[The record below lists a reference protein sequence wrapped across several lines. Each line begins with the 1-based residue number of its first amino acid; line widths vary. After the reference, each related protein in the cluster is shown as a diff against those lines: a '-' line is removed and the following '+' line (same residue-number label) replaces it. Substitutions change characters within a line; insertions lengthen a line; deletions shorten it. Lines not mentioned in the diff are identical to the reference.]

1 MGKALRDGWQGVRGS
16 PWPFAFFALF
26 ALVLSSAVDLIPDLP
41 RIPKLITSG
50 LVDLW
55 ASVGLI
61 RGAWLGLDG
70 RSIRFGDLSRVNLPE
85 LWRLFGRQVTLA
97 VPISLFNSGVLFIS
111 VTAADSRALF
121 QSIYLQLFISN
132 PSSSETTTAFIP
144 QKQGLAIA
152 GISNP
157 IPMLVMLGGIIVV
170 VYVHVNQAFLGFLA
184 VLEGLGPIHTIRQ
197 GFRNVRSD
205 WRQALGLLLSFGLL
219 AAIPVLAC
227 STASAYRQVF
237 GAGAETDNRGCNNS
251 RNSQTATQ

>member
-1 MGKALRDGWQGVRGS
+1 M
-16 PWPFAFFALF
+16 
-26 ALVLSSAVDLIPDLP
+26 SSAVDLIPDLP

-85 LWRLFGRQVTLA
+85 LWRLFGRQVILA
-97 VPISLFNSGVLFIS
+97 VPISLFNSGVPFIS
-111 VTAADSRALF
+111 ATAADSRALF

-132 PSSSETTTAFIP
+132 PSSSETTTSFTP

-205 WRQALGLLLSFGLL
+205 WRQALGLLLVFQTLIFLLGAIACGFGLL

-237 GAGAETDNRGCNNS
+237 GAGAETGNRGCNNS